1 MNDFWK
7 SYDITALEYGVN
19 YQCYPLYG
27 RIHLT
32 ELALSLI
39 FILSAALW
47 YRHSGGCSSDWR
59 ECAATHYDS
68 SRYHLL
74 NLHAAFSSAVTCISA
89 LLACASKS
97 ELSTKSDAG

>member
-1 MNDFWK
+1 MHLFLVDFCIFLFPVSPKRVMIGQNGGEGTPMNDFWK

-47 YRHSGGCSSDWR
+47 
-59 ECAATHYDS
+59 
-68 SRYHLL
+68 
-74 NLHAAFSSAVTCISA
+74 
-89 LLACASKS
+89 
-97 ELSTKSDAG
+97 

>member
-39 FILSAALW
+39 FNPECCALVQAQRAKTAAAHPGGGHGASA
-47 YRHSGGCSSDWR
+47 S
-59 ECAATHYDS
+59 
-68 SRYHLL
+68 
-74 NLHAAFSSAVTCISA
+74 
-89 LLACASKS
+89 
-97 ELSTKSDAG
+97 

>member
-32 ELALSLI
+32 ERARSLRCSM
-39 FILSAALW
+39 SAARW
-47 YRHSGGCSSDWR
+47 
-59 ECAATHYDS
+59 
-68 SRYHLL
+68 
-74 NLHAAFSSAVTCISA
+74 
-89 LLACASKS
+89 
-97 ELSTKSDAG
+97 

>member
-47 YRHSGGCSSDWR
+47 YRHSGPNSGGASWWGSRCFCFLTKRPFCSAWP
-59 ECAATHYDS
+59 
-68 SRYHLL
+68 
-74 NLHAAFSSAVTCISA
+74 
-89 LLACASKS
+89 
-97 ELSTKSDAG
+97 